1 MKKFLLI
8 VQSWMVKLLGVLVLW
23 LIQTPAVS
31 ALPITYQI
39 PVNLATQSATEAVN
53 LCQSKGYPVT
63 ATVVTK
69 EGLKQV
75 LIRGDGA
82 PPHTIE
88 NSFNKAYT
96 AISLGP
102 IQHVNSTKDIVKA
115 MIPSANPVG
124 NWPLLASP
132 LPGIT
137 FGSGGVAIKVG
148 NEIIGGLGVSGAPN
162 GMIDEECA
170 QAGLTKI
177 SPGLTP

>member
-1 MKKFLLI
+1 MKKFFLSD
-8 VQSWMVKLLGVLVLW
+8 QSWLVKLLALLVLF
-23 LIQTPAVS
+23 LIPSPAVS
-31 ALPITYQI
+31 ALSITYQI
-39 PVNLATQSATEAVN
+39 PVSLATESAIEAVN

-96 AISLGP
+96 VITLGP
-102 IQHVNSTKDIVKA
+102 IQHVNSSKDIVKA
-115 MIPSANPVG
+115 MIPSPNPVG

-137 FGSGGVAIKVG
+137 FSSGGVAIKVG
-148 NEIIGGLGVSGAPN
+148 NEIIGSLGVSGAPN
-162 GMIDEECA
+162 GIIDEECA